1 MLVLLLTFLAAWR
14 LARLVCKDEFPP
26 SVALR
31 DRVIGWA
38 GTGSAWHYLVECIP
52 CAGVY
57 TSGAVVAATALSVGL
72 AAPLLYWGAA
82 AALIVLTNDAEQLLD
97 SIGDRVETTD
107 G

>member
-1 MLVLLLTFLAAWR
+1 MLVLLLTYLAAWR

-57 TSGAVVAATALSVGL
+57 TSAAVVAATALGPGL

-82 AALIVLTNDAEQLLD
+82 AALIVLTNDVEQLFD
-97 SIGDRVETTD
+97 AIGDRVETQD

>member
-1 MLVLLLTFLAAWR
+1 VLALLLTFLTAWR

-38 GTGSAWHYLVECIP
+38 GTGTAWHYLVECIP

-57 TSGAVVAATALSVGL
+57 TSGAVVLATSLSLGL

-82 AALIVLTNDAEQLLD
+82 AALIVLLNDVEQLFD
-97 SIGDRVETTD
+97 AVADRTAGD